1 MASTGISVGIL
12 IFILIVVIVYVIV
25 MYELYKNKLFI
36 FASYIPSSPPN
47 SFYPLGKVTPLSQEE
62 IDHRN
67 AVIRL
72 STGTAP

>member
-1 MASTGISVGIL
+1 
-12 IFILIVVIVYVIV
+12 